1 VRCLLKFTVPV
12 DPPVR
17 VPERVCCVLVCRCVG
32 GLTRSRRH
40 VAQTDFSASASTCF
54 SNSSINIRPFHTAAT
69 MQSNVVNLDESP
81 PDSPPDTPP
90 ARASTSSGPRT
101 VARIDLKRRPVRDF
115 ALAAFQREEDLPR
128 LVAAL
133 EEHDNQPRTFRLM
146 YPGQRITEI
155 SLRRIASEPGLA
167 HIRSEAGDS
176 DVTIK
181 AKKREDADEAD
192 SASST
197 ERDEP
202 GRSLARKSPASGVEG
217 ARLAA
222 DGDLAGGHEGEK
234 GLEQAKKKNKKKNKK
249 KKKKSAGSESKKDE
263 AEVEEL
269 LDEEAVKGTNELDR
283 ADADA
288 AGPEGEVDIELG
300 GQPDPIPRSLDPVE
314 EQDEGS
320 DETAQ
325 EDPDA
330 GDVSSSTID
339 NTLLVTPH
347 IGSEALPPFGE
358 LDAVIGI
365 SEVHASE
372 GKPTTEVIVRIP
384 SPSGSS
390 THGISGPAAEN
401 SAQRGGG
408 GLASGQE
415 TKDEV
420 EEEAEG
426 DSEGRAEEDVE
437 EEVEGEDADESADQR
452 SVGL

>member
-1 VRCLLKFTVPV
+1 
-12 DPPVR
+12 
-17 VPERVCCVLVCRCVG
+17 
-32 GLTRSRRH
+32 
-40 VAQTDFSASASTCF
+40 
-54 SNSSINIRPFHTAAT
+54 
-69 MQSNVVNLDESP
+69 
-81 PDSPPDTPP
+81 
-90 ARASTSSGPRT
+90 
-101 VARIDLKRRPVRDF
+101 
-115 ALAAFQREEDLPR
+115 
-128 LVAAL
+128 
-133 EEHDNQPRTFRLM
+133 M

-167 HIRSEAGDS
+167 HVRSEAGDS

-202 GRSLARKSPASGVEG
+202 GRSLARKSPALGVEG

-269 LDEEAVKGTNELDR
+269 LDKEAVKGTNELDR

-437 EEVEGEDADESADQR
+437 KEVEGEDADERADQR